1 MAAST
6 LANSCVM
13 INALLISWAAM
24 SFNLRQIEVFR
35 AVMITGSIRGASQL
49 LFVSQPAVS
58 RLLSHTEVRV
68 GFPLFERIR
77 GRLFATPEAKK
88 LFHEVEVVYAGVKR
102 VNELARELSEH
113 QEGILNLIASPS
125 VGQAVVPMAMAEYRH
140 SNPQVKLT
148 FQYLGHTPLT
158 ERLLDRQADLA
169 MTILPVNHPNLEMEE
184 LGSGRLVCICPYNH
198 PLAPRPPPAGPARH
212 ALGGR
217 PAAVPADLVR
227 PRLALRRDGGRAVR
241 GQRRDRAR
249 RDRGRLAAER
259 LRAGAGGRG
268 HRAGRRVLGPQL
280 GLEQVRGA
288 PGAQL
293 AGAQSHAG
301 AAAHRADVAVGAGI
315 RRRAAGCDGTRGF
328 PGFYA
333 GDLT

>member
-1 MAAST
+1 
-6 LANSCVM
+6 
-13 INALLISWAAM
+13 M
-24 SFNLRQIEVFR
+24 SFNLRQIQVFR
-35 AVMITGSIRGASQL
+35 SVMTPASTRGASQL

-88 LFHEVEVVYAGVKR
+88 LFHEVGVVYAGVKR
-102 VNELARELSEH
+102 GNELARELSEH
-113 QEGILNLIASPS
+113 QEGSLNLIASRS

-198 PLAPRPPPAGPARH
+198 PLARRAT
-212 ALGGR
+212 LS
-217 PAAVPADLVR
+217 VADLL
-227 PRLALRRDGGRAVR
+227 PFPLISYDRDSPF
-241 GQRRDRAR
+241 
-249 RDRGRLAAER
+249 
-259 LRAGAGGRG
+259 GAT
-268 HRAGRRVLGPQL
+268 VVPLFEPSC
-280 GLEQVRGA
+280 GA
-288 PGAQL
+288 
-293 AGAQSHAG
+293 
-301 AAAHRADVAVGAGI
+301 
-315 RRRAAGCDGTRGF
+315 
-328 PGFYA
+328 
-333 GDLT
+333 

>member
-1 MAAST
+1 
-6 LANSCVM
+6 
-13 INALLISWAAM
+13 M

-58 RLLSHTEVRV
+58 RLLSHTEARV

-88 LFHEVEVVYAGVKR
+88 LFHEVEVVYGGVKR
-102 VNELARELSEH
+102 VNELARELREH
-113 QEGILNLIASPS
+113 QEGILNLVASPS

-148 FQYLGHTPLT
+148 FQSLGQAALT

-198 PLAPRPPPAGPARH
+198 PLPPAPRPPPRLPPPRASPCGARVGALFEASGETVRAAIEAGSPQNAC
-212 ALGGR
+212 AL
-217 PAAVPADLVR
+217 V
-227 PRLALRRDGGRAVR
+227 
-241 GQRRDRAR
+241 Q
-249 RDRGRLAAER
+249 
-259 LRAGAGGRG
+259 AGAGIALGDEFS
-268 HRAGRRVLGPQL
+268 ARRWASRKVVGGPGLHSPVLKATRVRLGP
-280 GLEQVRGA
+280 E
-288 PGAQL
+288 PMSQL
-293 AGAQSHAG
+293 AQGFV
-301 AAAHRADVAVGAGI
+301 DVLQGVMA
-315 RRRAAGCDGTRGF
+315 REGF
-328 PGFYA
+328 RVS
-333 GDLT
+333 TQET

>member
-1 MAAST
+1 
-6 LANSCVM
+6 
-13 INALLISWAAM
+13 M

-58 RLLSHTEVRV
+58 RLLSHTEARV

-102 VNELARELSEH
+102 VNELARELREH
-113 QEGILNLIASPS
+113 QEGILNLVASPS

-148 FQYLGHTPLT
+148 FQYLGHAPLT

-184 LGSGRLVCICPYNH
+184 LGSGRLACIWPYNP
-198 PLAPRPPPAGPARH
+198 PLARRATLSVADLLPFPLVPAGPST
-212 ALGGR
+212 
-217 PAAVPADLVR
+217 PP
-227 PRLALRRDGGRAVR
+227 
-241 GQRRDRAR
+241 RAR
-249 RDRGRLAAER
+249 RAPPAVPGLLPFPLISYDRDSPFGAMVGALFEASGETVRAAIE
-259 LRAGAGGRG
+259 AGSPQNALPPGPPGGGR
-268 HRAGRRVLGPQL
+268 
-280 GLEQVRGA
+280 RG
-288 PGAQL
+288 G
-293 AGAQSHAG
+293 
-301 AAAHRADVAVGAGI
+301 
-315 RRRAAGCDGTRGF
+315 
-328 PGFYA
+328 
-333 GDLT
+333 